1 MVMTIV
7 PFNKRGR
14 PWSDHGQFMVI
25 LWSTMVMDHDR
36 PWSEHGRPW
45 SDHDP
50 AARVTKY
57 SRKCSSFY
65 FLIMSQDICETYKI
79 CLLIEP
85 EVRDQGQK
93 NNSVSVKVI
102 CCRNPFKIEQLH
114 MA

>member
-25 LWSTMVMDHDR
+25 LWSTMVMDYDR

-50 AARVTKY
+50 AARVNMARSKF
-57 SRKCSSFY
+57 CDSFRTP
-65 FLIMSQDICETYKI
+65 L
-79 CLLIEP
+79 
-85 EVRDQGQK
+85 
-93 NNSVSVKVI
+93 
-102 CCRNPFKIEQLH
+102 RNPLALARATNTETGVTLFIHDIKVVTEFGKCQGSSLPPLPLRI
-114 MA
+114 